1 MPFMALKEKLT
12 MSQERI
18 GLDGEFDE
26 NTLRTPFL
34 VRATLI
40 LIALNLIVAAWF
52 FISPNTVNY
61 PGDVKAATAGEEIAQ
76 SKSSPFEPAPQA
88 EKRRKAAKLPVKIEP
103 VIAQVI
109 PEETY
114 PSAVRLN

>member
-1 MPFMALKEKLT
+1 

-26 NTLRTPFL
+26 NSLRTPLL

-52 FISPNTVNY
+52 FISPNTGNY
-61 PGDVKAATAGEEIAQ
+61 PGDVKAATAGEEFTQ
-76 SKSSPFEPAPQA
+76 GKSSPFEPAPRA
-88 EKRRKAAKLPVKIEP
+88 ETRRKAARLPVRIEP
-103 VIAQVI
+103 VIARVI
-109 PEETY
+109 PEETIL
-114 PSAVRLN
+114 PMGRLN